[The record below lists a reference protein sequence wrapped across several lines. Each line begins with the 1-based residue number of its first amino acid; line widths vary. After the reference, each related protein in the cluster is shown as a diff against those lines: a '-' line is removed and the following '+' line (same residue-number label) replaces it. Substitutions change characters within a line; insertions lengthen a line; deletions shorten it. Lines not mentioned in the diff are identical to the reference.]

1 MKNGGIYIHIPFCTE
16 KCIYCDFYSL
26 PNQEQSIK
34 PFIKNLCKEISI
46 RSKKSTIDW
55 KIDTIFIGGGT
66 PSLLSESD
74 LENIISAINK
84 NFNLNDLKEFTI
96 EANPGEFDYNK
107 MVNFKLM
114 GVNRISFGF
123 QSLNL
128 DMLKFM
134 SRWHTPEDSIRTFK
148 NARKA
153 GYSNINIDMIFG
165 IPGQTLDVW
174 SNNLETIVSLEPEHI
189 SAYSLTVEKQTPL
202 YHLVQS
208 DRVKMPH
215 ENIDLDMFNFTIDFL
230 TEKKYSQY
238 EISNYCKSKREC
250 LHNLHYWKR
259 NPYLSFGPSAHG
271 FNKNIRY
278 WNTRDLNN
286 YMKNLNKNN
295 LPDSESETLTQE
307 NIFNELILN
316 SIRIKSGINL
326 TQIKNDFNIET
337 QQNILNKANE
347 WGENLNI
354 KSDCIKLSRKGMPIA
369 DEITLDLAT
378 SFVTSN

>member
-1 MKNGGIYIHIPFCTE
+1 MRNGGIYIHIPFCTE

-26 PNQEQSIK
+26 PNQNQNIEA
-34 PFIKNLCKEISI
+34 FIKNLCKEISI

-74 LENIISAINK
+74 LENIISTIDK
-84 NFNLNDLKEFTI
+84 NFNLSDLKEFTI

-107 MVNFKLM
+107 MTSFKLM

-134 SRWHTPEDSIRTFK
+134 SRWHTPEDSISSYK

-153 GYSNINIDMIFG
+153 GYTNINIDMIFG

-174 SNNLETIVSLEPEHI
+174 SDNLETIASLDPDHI

-202 YHLVQS
+202 YNLVQS
-208 DRVKMPH
+208 NRVQMPH
-215 ENIDLDMFNFTIDFL
+215 ENIDLDMFNYTIDFL

-238 EISNYCKSKREC
+238 EISNYCKPKKEC
-250 LHNLHYWKR
+250 VHNLHYWKR

-271 FNKNIRY
+271 FNNNIRY
-278 WNTRDLNN
+278 WNTRDLNK
-286 YMKNLNKNN
+286 YMENLNKNN
-295 LPDSESETLTQE
+295 LPDSESEALTQE

-316 SIRIKSGINL
+316 SLRLERGINL
-326 TQIKNDFNIET
+326 KQIKNNFNIET
-337 QQNILNKANE
+337 NQNILTKAKE
-347 WGENLNI
+347 WGKNLII
-354 KSDCIKLSRKGMPIA
+354 KSDCIKLSKKGMPIA

-378 SFVTSN
+378 SFVKSS

>member
-34 PFIKNLCKEISI
+34 PFIKNLCKEILI

-208 DRVKMPH
+208 DKVKMPH

-271 FNKNIRY
+271 FYKNIRY
-278 WNTRDLNN
+278 WNSRDLNN

-347 WGENLNI
+347 WGENLTI

-378 SFVTSN
+378 SLITSN

>member
-26 PNQEQSIK
+26 PNQEQGIK
-34 PFIKNLCKEISI
+34 PFIKNLCKEILI

-271 FNKNIRY
+271 FYKNIRY
-278 WNTRDLNN
+278 WNSRDLNN

-347 WGENLNI
+347 WGENLTI

-378 SFVTSN
+378 SLITSN

>member
-34 PFIKNLCKEISI
+34 PFIKNLCKEILI

-271 FNKNIRY
+271 FYKNIRY
-278 WNTRDLNN
+278 WNSRDLNN

-307 NIFNELILN
+307 NIFNEIILN

-347 WGENLNI
+347 WGENLTI

-378 SFVTSN
+378 SLITSN

>member
-34 PFIKNLCKEISI
+34 PFIKNLCKEILI

-208 DRVKMPH
+208 DKVKMPH

-278 WNTRDLNN
+278 WNSRDLNK

-347 WGENLNI
+347 WGENLTI

-378 SFVTSN
+378 SLITSN

>member
-34 PFIKNLCKEISI
+34 PFIKNLCKEILI

-347 WGENLNI
+347 WGENLTI

-378 SFVTSN
+378 SLITSN

>member
-34 PFIKNLCKEISI
+34 PFIKNLCKEILI

-378 SFVTSN
+378 SLITSN

>member
-26 PNQEQSIK
+26 PNQEQTIE

-107 MVNFKLM
+107 MTSFKLM

-134 SRWHTPEDSIRTFK
+134 SRWHTPEDSISSYK

-153 GYSNINIDMIFG
+153 GYTNINIDMIFG

-238 EISNYCKSKREC
+238 EISNYCKPKREC
-250 LHNLHYWKR
+250 VHNLHYWKR

-271 FNKNIRY
+271 FNNNIRY
-278 WNTRDLNN
+278 WNTRDLNK
-286 YMKNLNKNN
+286 YMENLNKKQ
-295 LPDSESETLTQE
+295 PTR
-307 NIFNELILN
+307 F
-316 SIRIKSGINL
+316 
-326 TQIKNDFNIET
+326 
-337 QQNILNKANE
+337 
-347 WGENLNI
+347 
-354 KSDCIKLSRKGMPIA
+354 
-369 DEITLDLAT
+369 
-378 SFVTSN
+378 

>member
-34 PFIKNLCKEISI
+34 PFIKNLCKEILI

-271 FNKNIRY
+271 FYKNIRY
-278 WNTRDLNN
+278 WNSRDLNN

-347 WGENLNI
+347 WGENLTI

-378 SFVTSN
+378 SLITSN

>member
-34 PFIKNLCKEISI
+34 PFIKNLCKEILI

-278 WNTRDLNN
+278 WNTRDLNS

-347 WGENLNI
+347 WGENLTI

-378 SFVTSN
+378 SLITSN

>member
-134 SRWHTPEDSIRTFK
+134 SRWHTPEDSIRSFK

-347 WGENLNI
+347 WGENLTI

-378 SFVTSN
+378 SLITSN

>member
-128 DMLKFM
+128 NMLKFM

-295 LPDSESETLTQE
+295 LPDSESETLTEE

-347 WGENLNI
+347 WGENLTI

>member
-378 SFVTSN
+378 SLITSN